1 MNNKILLFLFFIFSF
16 TFATEKLVEVRIF
29 KQADILYLSE
39 QGFDIITRK
48 GDFLYILTDEKGI
61 GELMGLGYP
70 IKIVYEDYQKEME
83 KISLQ
88 YPSFQEVLFQ
98 LDSLARRFPEITKLE
113 TLGYSGSYP
122 IVSMKIT
129 DNPLIEEEEPE
140 IKITGC
146 HHGNEK
152 ISTAICLYYI
162 KRLLNEYYENPLINY
177 LVNNREIWIIPIL
190 NSDGYVRNRRYNN
203 NNVDLN
209 RDYGYMWAGSGNS
222 PSPLSQNETKIMREL
237 SVNNNFSFSYDYHS
251 AASYVNYLW
260 DFHPKD
266 PPDSNY
272 IIYLS
277 QRYADSTYGS
287 STTRL
292 VPINGYD
299 WYMVR
304 GSSQDYLFG
313 VFGTLSWTIETQQ
326 PSSQIQIDSIGMANY
341 RAFIDVLRIMKK
353 GIIGK
358 VIDSITNE
366 PIPALITFYSPK
378 RWHIYNDP
386 FLGDF
391 YKPLPEG
398 EYNMIVYAC
407 GYYPKM
413 IENIIVNPDTATEIL
428 VKLIPNENPIGFAYR
443 VYYVKRTDTDSL
455 NPTLTTDCLG
465 LPDSLFYSLCFGGEI
480 VLEVDKRKPI
490 RNFSGI
496 DFVVYEGDD
505 GITESYDCYVS
516 LDLINWHYC
525 GRGLGTQGFD
535 LNNTPLDSA
544 YYIKIVDVN
553 SGSNNLPYAGFDLDG
568 VIYYIGE
575 VGIAE
580 NNVNKRINNDKFR
593 IFNYL
598 GQNISNRGI
607 KNLKKGVYFIK
618 NREEIRK
625 IVKIRD

>member
-1 MNNKILLFLFFIFSF
+1 MKNRILGLFFIFTL
-16 TFATEKLVEVRIF
+16 TFATEKLVELRIF
-29 KQADILYLSE
+29 SRNDISKILKE
-39 QGFDIITRK
+39 GFTITDRK
-48 GDFLYILTDEKGI
+48 NDFLYILTDEEGI
-61 GELMGLGYP
+61 LRLRNLGYLVRV
-70 IKIVYEDYQKEME
+70 IYEDYQIEME

-88 YPSFQEVLFQ
+88 YPSFEEVLYQ

-113 TLGYSGSYP
+113 TLGYSGNYP
-122 IVSMKIT
+122 ILAMKIT
-129 DNPLIEEEEPE
+129 DNPLREEEEPE
-140 IKITGC
+140 IKITGS

-177 LVNNREIWIIPIL
+177 LINEREIWIIPIL
-190 NSDGYVRNRRYNN
+190 NSYGYVMNRRYNN

-209 RDYGYMWAGSGNS
+209 RDYGYMWYGSGNS
-222 PSPLSQNETKIMREL
+222 PFPLSQNETRIMREL
-237 SVNNNFSFSYDYHS
+237 SINNNFSFSYDYHS

-292 VPINGYD
+292 IPINGYD
-299 WYMVR
+299 WYEVR

-313 VFGTLSWTIETQQ
+313 IFGTLSWTIETQQ
-326 PSSQIQIDSIGMANY
+326 PTSQAKIDSICLVNY
-341 RAFIDVLRIMKK
+341 RAFIDILTIMKK
-353 GIIGK
+353 GIVGK

-386 FLGDF
+386 YLGDF
-391 YKPLPEG
+391 YKGLKEG
-398 EYNMIVYAC
+398 EYNMKVFAS
-407 GYYPKM
+407 GYYPKIM
-413 IENIIVNPDTATEIL
+413 ENIIVSPDTATEIL
-428 VKLIPNENPIGFAYR
+428 IKLLPQEIPIGFGYR
-443 VYYVKRTDTDSL
+443 IYYVKRTAEDEA
-455 NPTLTTDCLG
+455 NQTLTTDCLG

-490 RNFSGI
+490 KDLEGI
-496 DFVVYEGDD
+496 DFIVYEGDD
-505 GITESYDCYVS
+505 GIPENYDCYVS
-516 LDLINWHYC
+516 LDLINWYYC

-535 LNNTPLDSA
+535 LNITPLDSA
-544 YYIKIVDVN
+544 YYIKIIDIN
-553 SGSNNLPYAGFDLDG
+553 SGSNNLPYAGFDLDAI
-568 VIYYIGE
+568 IYYIGE
-575 VGIAE
+575 VSISE
-580 NNVNKRINNDKFR
+580 NNIYKKIDDKLR

-598 GQNISNRGI
+598 GQNISNRKI
-607 KNLKKGVYFIK
+607 EKLKKGIYFIK
-618 NREEIRK
+618 NGEKIRK
-625 IVKIRD
+625 IVKIKD